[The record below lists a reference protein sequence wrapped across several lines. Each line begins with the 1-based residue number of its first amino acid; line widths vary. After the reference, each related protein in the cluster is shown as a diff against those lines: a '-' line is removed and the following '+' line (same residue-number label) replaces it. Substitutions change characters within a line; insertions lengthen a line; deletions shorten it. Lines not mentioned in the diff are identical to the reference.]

1 MFYPAEPSSCESRP
15 RLLAKNDEAA
25 ALAAASS

>member
-1 MFYPAEPSSCESRP
+1 MFYPAEPSPCESRM
-15 RLLAKNDEAA
+15 RLAKNDEAA